1 MFYEQDFE
9 NKIELFFDSNI
20 KCRICNEEVVF
31 DLDWQSGFV
40 CNFNEKKIY
49 YRERGSN
56 IEEPIVGSEYFKVEF
71 VLLLYWRINKWTDI
85 EKRIKKN
92 IMEQNDLAGV
102 GRIIKPIIDEK
113 YYSIGSVES
122 DKYSLIFDEEYG
134 KYKIIYR
141 FSDVDYW
148 LSKPEK
154 NEKYDIVV
162 FEDNKENVFS
172 KFFCGIRNASVYD
185 AFFEKYEKIFGES
198 FTEEEKLR
206 LKRILK

>member
-85 EKRIKKN
+85 EKRIKN
-92 IMEQNDLAGV
+92 IILLA
-102 GRIIKPIIDEK
+102 
-113 YYSIGSVES
+113 
-122 DKYSLIFDEEYG
+122 L
-134 KYKIIYR
+134 
-141 FSDVDYW
+141 
-148 LSKPEK
+148 
-154 NEKYDIVV
+154 
-162 FEDNKENVFS
+162 
-172 KFFCGIRNASVYD
+172 
-185 AFFEKYEKIFGES
+185 
-198 FTEEEKLR
+198 
-206 LKRILK
+206 